1 MTLHNKGLFIFTRD
15 LRTQDN
21 NGLNAALANCQKVY
35 TAFFFTPEQVS
46 SANKFKSVNAVQ
58 FMIESL
64 KELSDDIE
72 RKGGKLI
79 ILYGKPDDCLQSV
92 ITRLNIDAVFMN
104 KDITKYA
111 NERSESLGRVLAKHE
126 KPLVEVDDYYLS
138 IPGSVTST
146 SGGIYLKFT
155 PYYNK
160 VLSLLKSKHIV
171 IDSPAT
177 SSKINRA
184 LSSTT
189 VDLSNSKVKE
199 LTLNQ
204 AYDKF
209 ASVGGSP
216 MRTIVGGRTNALKM
230 IRSMGDRVSDYEATR
245 NTLSDQ
251 TTRLS
256 AYTKFGNVSVR
267 EVYYAFKDK
276 LDKAASDSLI
286 RQLFWRDFYAQ
297 LLNEYPN
304 LLFHPMKEQYAK
316 IKWSSSQRLLDAWEN
331 GETGFPIV
339 DAGMREMAATGY
351 MHNRAR
357 LIAGSFLPKTL
368 FINWQKGEAHFA
380 RSLVDYDPASNN
392 GNWQWVSGTGS
403 DSQPYFRI
411 LNPFLQSAKYDP
423 DAEYIKKWVPE
434 LADVPAKDIH
444 KWDKTHSEYESVDY
458 PAPIV
463 DYAKQKDK
471 VLEAYRSVS

>member
-1 MTLHNKGLFIFTRD
+1 MALYDKGLFIFTRD
-15 LRTQDN
+15 LRTHDN
-21 NGLNAALANCQKVY
+21 NGLNIALASCQKVY

-46 SANKFKSVNAVQ
+46 SSNKFKSVNAVS

-64 KELSDDIE
+64 KELSEDIE
-72 RKGGKLI
+72 QKGGKLI
-79 ILYGKPDDCLQSV
+79 VLYGKPNDCLQTV
-92 ITRLNIDAVFMN
+92 ITRLDIDAVFMN
-104 KDITKYA
+104 KDITKYSKD
-111 NERSESLGRVLAKHE
+111 RSDSLRRITAKYE
-126 KPLVEVDDYYLS
+126 KPLLEIDDYYLS
-138 IPGSVTST
+138 IPGTVTST

-160 VLSLLKSKHIV
+160 ILSMLKLKHIV
-171 IDSPAT
+171 INSPTT

-184 LSSTT
+184 LASTS
-189 VDLSNSKVKE
+189 VDLSTSQCKQI
-199 LTLNQ
+199 TLKQ

-209 ASVGGSP
+209 ASTGGSP
-216 MRTIVGGRTNALKM
+216 FRIIKGGRTNALKM
-230 IRSMGDRVSDYEATR
+230 MRSIGDRVSDYEATR
-245 NTLSDQ
+245 NSLSDQ
-251 TTRLS
+251 TTMLS

-276 LDKAASDSLI
+276 LDKSASESLI

-297 LLNEYPN
+297 LLNEYPD
-304 LLFHPMKEQYAK
+304 LLFHPMKEQYSK

-368 FINWQKGEAHFA
+368 FVNWQKGEAHFA

-392 GNWQWVSGTGS
+392 GNWQWVAGTGS

-434 LADVPAKDIH
+434 LANVPAKDIH
-444 KWDKTHSEYESVDY
+444 NWDKKHNEYEKVDY

-463 DYAKQKDK
+463 DYARQKDK
-471 VLEAYRSVS
+471 VLDAYRGVV